1 MRNSLR
7 YVLLISDDLSTLHAL
22 SLAMTM
28 DGYAVSGAM
37 TWSEVMRE
45 LQRLPLSAILYDVM
59 ELDDEVRGRL
69 QILRRAQP
77 DLPVVLLPSLDS
89 PALSRAVAEGLIAA
103 CLVKP
108 LHLTSL
114 QECVQRFGTGRQTTA
129 R

>member
-1 MRNSLR
+1 MRSSLR
-7 YVLLISDDLSTLHAL
+7 FVLLVSNNLSTLHSL
-22 SLAMTM
+22 SLALTL
-28 DGYAVSGAM
+28 DGYAVRSAM

-45 LQRLPLSAILYDVM
+45 LQRLPLSAILFDVM

-77 DLPVVLLPSLDS
+77 ELPVVLLPSLDS

-103 CLVKP
+103 CLIKP

-114 QECVQRFGTGRQTTA
+114 QECVRRLGAGRQTTA